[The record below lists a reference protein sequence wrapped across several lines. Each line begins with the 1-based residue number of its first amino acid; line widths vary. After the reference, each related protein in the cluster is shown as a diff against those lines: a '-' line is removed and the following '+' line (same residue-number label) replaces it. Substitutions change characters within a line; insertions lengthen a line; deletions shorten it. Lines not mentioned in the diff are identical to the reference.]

1 MVQVTTQGDRPWK
14 KKWNHP
20 LRVTGRAAEGRGAV
34 MQRHGAGGGL
44 PPATAGNCARVC
56 ASVTARGSRRAQRAR
71 SRPRTAHTFS
81 HTCAVQHGRVS
92 ALRVGGSR

>member
-1 MVQVTTQGDRPWK
+1 MGTGPVFSSFL
-14 KKWNHP
+14 NHP
-20 LRVTGRAAEGRGAV
+20 LRVTVVPPEGRGTV

-56 ASVTARGSRRAQRAR
+56 ASVTARESRCAQRAL
-71 SRPRTAHTFS
+71 SRPRTAHTIS
-81 HTCAVQHGRVS
+81 HPCAVQHGRVS